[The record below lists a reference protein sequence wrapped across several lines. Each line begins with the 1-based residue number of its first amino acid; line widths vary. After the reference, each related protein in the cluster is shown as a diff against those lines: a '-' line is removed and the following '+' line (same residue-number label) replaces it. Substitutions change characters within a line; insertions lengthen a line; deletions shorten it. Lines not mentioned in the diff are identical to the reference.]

1 MTMNIL
7 VLGGAGYI
15 GSHFVKQA
23 IKEGHKTI
31 VIDNLQTGHLKAVDK
46 LAVFYKG
53 DIRDSTFLDYVF
65 TSEKID
71 ACVHFAA
78 NSLVG
83 VSMKEPLQYFDN
95 NVYGTIELL
104 KAMNRHHVNFIVF
117 SSSAAV
123 YGSHQNMPITEE
135 YATIPTNPYGES
147 KLMMEK
153 IMKWADLAYGIH
165 FVSLRYFNVAGA
177 SDDHS
182 IGEVHIPETHL
193 IPLVLR
199 VPLGKSE
206 NITVFG
212 SDYNTPDGTCI
223 RDYIHMDD
231 LIQAHLLSLS
241 YLIKGHPSDIFNLGS
256 NSGYSNLEVIQ
267 AAREVTGHSIP
278 LIMGNRRP
286 GDPDQLIASNS
297 KVSKI
302 LGWHPTKRI
311 KEIIKDAWAFHQ
323 SHPEGY

>member
-1 MTMNIL
+1 MNIL

-15 GSHFVKQA
+15 GSHFVKQS
-23 IKEGHKTI
+23 IKEGHHAI
-31 VIDNLQTGHLKAVDK
+31 VVDNLQTGHLKSVDK
-46 LAVFYKG
+46 NAVFYKG
-53 DIRDSTFLDYVF
+53 DIRDSAFLDYVF

-104 KAMNRHHVNFIVF
+104 KAMNRHQVKYIVF

-123 YGSHQNMPITEE
+123 YGSHKEMPITEE
-135 YATIPTNPYGES
+135 FATIPSNPYGES

-153 IMKWADLAYGIH
+153 IMKWSDMAYGIKY
-165 FVSLRYFNVAGA
+165 VSLRYFNVAGA

-193 IPLVLR
+193 IPLVLK

-206 NITVFG
+206 SITVFG
-212 SDYNTPDGTCI
+212 SDYNTTDGTCI
-223 RDYIHMDD
+223 RDYIHMYD
-231 LIQAHLLSLS
+231 LIQAHLLALKYLS
-241 YLIKGHPSDIFNLGS
+241 EGKPSDIFNLGS

-267 AAREVTGHSIP
+267 TAREITKHPIP
-278 LIMGNRRP
+278 LVMGERRP

-297 KVSKI
+297 KALRI
-302 LGWHPTKRI
+302 LGWKPTKGI
-311 KEIIKDAWAFHQ
+311 KEIISDAWAFHQ

>member
-1 MTMNIL
+1 MNIL

-15 GSHFVKQA
+15 GSHFVKQS
-23 IKEGHKTI
+23 IKEGHHAI
-31 VIDNLQTGHLKAVDK
+31 VVDNLQTGHLKSVDK
-46 LAVFYKG
+46 NAVFYKG
-53 DIRDSTFLDYVF
+53 DIRDSAFLDYVF

-104 KAMNRHHVNFIVF
+104 KAMNRHQVKYIVF
-117 SSSAAV
+117 SSTAAV
-123 YGSHQNMPITEE
+123 YGSHKEMPITEE
-135 YATIPTNPYGES
+135 FATIPSNPYGES

-153 IMKWADLAYGIH
+153 IMKWSDMAYGIKY
-165 FVSLRYFNVAGA
+165 VSLRYFNVAGA

-193 IPLVLR
+193 IPLVLK

-206 NITVFG
+206 SITVFG
-212 SDYNTPDGTCI
+212 SDYNTTDGTCI
-223 RDYIHMDD
+223 RDYIHMYD
-231 LIQAHLLSLS
+231 LIQAHLLALKYLS
-241 YLIKGHPSDIFNLGS
+241 EGKPSDIFNLGS

-267 AAREVTGHSIP
+267 TAREITKHPIP
-278 LIMGNRRP
+278 LVMGERRP

-297 KVSKI
+297 KALRI
-302 LGWHPTKRI
+302 LGWKPTKGI
-311 KEIIKDAWAFHQ
+311 KEIISDAWAFHQ

>member
-1 MTMNIL
+1 MNIL

-15 GSHFVKQA
+15 GSHFVKQS
-23 IKEGHKTI
+23 IKEGHHAI
-31 VIDNLQTGHLKAVDK
+31 VVDNLQTGHLKSVDK
-46 LAVFYKG
+46 NAVFYKG
-53 DIRDSTFLDYVF
+53 DIRDSAFLDYVF

-104 KAMNRHHVNFIVF
+104 KAMNRHQVKYIVF
-117 SSSAAV
+117 SSTAAV
-123 YGSHQNMPITEE
+123 YGSHKEMPITEE
-135 YATIPTNPYGES
+135 FATIPSNPYGES

-153 IMKWADLAYGIH
+153 IMKWSDMAYGIK

-206 NITVFG
+206 SITVFG
-212 SDYNTPDGTCI
+212 SDYNTTDGTCI
-223 RDYIHMDD
+223 RDYIHMYD
-231 LIQAHLLSLS
+231 LIQAHLLALKYLS
-241 YLIKGHPSDIFNLGS
+241 EGKPSDIFNLGS
-256 NSGYSNLEVIQ
+256 NSGYSNLEVIET
-267 AAREVTGHSIP
+267 AREITKHPIP
-278 LIMGNRRP
+278 LVMGDRRP
-286 GDPDQLIASNS
+286 GDPDQLIASNA
-297 KVSKI
+297 KALRI
-302 LGWHPTKRI
+302 LDWKPTKGI
-311 KEIIKDAWAFHQ
+311 KEIISDAWAFHQ

>member
-1 MTMNIL
+1 MNIL

-15 GSHFVKQA
+15 GSHFAKQA
-23 IKEGHKTI
+23 IKEGHHAI

-46 LAVFYKG
+46 NAVFYKG
-53 DIRDSTFLDYVF
+53 DIRDSAFLDYVF
-65 TSEKID
+65 NSEKID

-104 KAMNRHHVNFIVF
+104 KAMNRHQVKYIVF

-123 YGSHQNMPITEE
+123 YGSHKEMPITEE
-135 YATIPTNPYGES
+135 FLTLPTNPYGES

-153 IMKWADLAYGIH
+153 MMKWADLAYGMR

-206 NITVFG
+206 TITVFG
-212 SDYNTPDGTCI
+212 SNYNTPDGTCI
-223 RDYIHMDD
+223 RDYIHMYD
-231 LIQAHLLSLS
+231 LIQAHLLALKYLS
-241 YLIKGHPSDIFNLGS
+241 NNNPSDIFNLGS

-267 AAREVTGHSIP
+267 MAREITNHPIP
-278 LIMGNRRP
+278 LVMGDRRP
-286 GDPDQLIASNS
+286 GDPDQLIASNT
-297 KVSKI
+297 KAFNI
-302 LGWHPTKRI
+302 LGWIPTKGL
-311 KEIIKDAWAFHQ
+311 KDIITDAWAFHQ

>member
-1 MTMNIL
+1 MNIL

-23 IKEGHKTI
+23 IKEGHRAI

-46 LAVFYKG
+46 SAIFYKG
-53 DIRDSTFLDYVF
+53 DIRDPSFLDYVF
-65 TSEKID
+65 TSENIN

-104 KAMNRHHVNFIVF
+104 KAMQRHHVNLIVF

-123 YGSHQNMPITEE
+123 YGSHSVMPITED
-135 YATIPTNPYGES
+135 YPTIPTNPYGES

-153 IMKWADLAYGIH
+153 IMKWADSAYGIRY
-165 FVSLRYFNVAGA
+165 VSLRYFNVAGA
-177 SDDHS
+177 SDDHT

-199 VPLGKSE
+199 VPLGKTDK
-206 NITVFG
+206 ITVFG
-212 SDYNTPDGTCI
+212 SDYHTPDGTCI
-223 RDYIHMDD
+223 RDYIHMYD
-231 LIQAHLLSLS
+231 LIQAHLMSLD
-241 YLIKGHPSDIFNLGS
+241 YLYNGHNSEIINLGS
-256 NSGYSNLEVIQ
+256 NSGYSNLEVINT
-267 AAREVTGHSIP
+267 ARKITNHPIP
-278 LIMGNRRP
+278 LVMGERRA
-286 GDPDQLIASNS
+286 GDPDQLIASN
-297 KVSKI
+297 KKAQNV
-302 LGWHPTKRI
+302 LGWQPTKGL
-311 KEIIKDAWAFHQ
+311 EDIIKDAWAFHQ
-323 SHPEGY
+323 AHPEGY

>member
-1 MTMNIL
+1 MNIL

-23 IKEGHKTI
+23 ISEGHRVVI
-31 VIDNLQTGHLKAVDK
+31 IDNLQTGHIEAVDK
-46 LAVFYKG
+46 QAIFYKG
-53 DIRDSTFLDYVF
+53 DIRDALFLDSVF

-83 VSMKEPLQYFDN
+83 VSMKEPLVYFDN

-104 KAMNRHHVNFIVF
+104 KAMHRHDVRSIVF

-123 YGSHQNMPITEE
+123 YGSHEKMPITET
-135 YATIPTNPYGES
+135 YPTVPTNPYGES

-153 IMKWADLAYGIH
+153 IMKWSDMAYGIRY
-165 FVSLRYFNVAGA
+165 VSLRYFNVAGA
-177 SDDHS
+177 AFDHS

-199 VPLGKSE
+199 VPLGKSDS
-206 NITVFG
+206 ITVFG
-212 SDYNTPDGTCI
+212 SDYKTPDGTCI

-231 LIQAHLLSLS
+231 LVQAHLLSLT
-241 YLIKGHPSDIFNLGS
+241 YLQANNPSDIFNLGS
-256 NSGYSNLEVIQ
+256 NSGYSNLEVIE
-267 AAREVTGHSIP
+267 AARRITRHPIP
-278 LIMGNRRP
+278 VIMGDRRP
-286 GDPDQLIASNS
+286 GDPDQLIASNQ
-297 KVSKI
+297 KAARV
-302 LGWHPTKRI
+302 LGWKPHKGI
-311 KEIIKDAWAFHQ
+311 DDIIASAWAFHQ

>member
-1 MTMNIL
+1 MNIL

-15 GSHFVKQA
+15 GSHFVKQS
-23 IKEGHKTI
+23 IKEGHHAI
-31 VIDNLQTGHLKAVDK
+31 VIDNLQTGHLKSVDK
-46 LAVFYKG
+46 KAVFYKG
-53 DIRDSTFLDYVF
+53 DIRDSAFLDYVF

-104 KAMNRHHVNFIVF
+104 KAMNRHHVKYIVF
-117 SSSAAV
+117 SSTAAV
-123 YGSHQNMPITEE
+123 YGSHKTMPITEE
-135 YATIPTNPYGES
+135 YSTIPSNPYGES

-153 IMKWADLAYGIH
+153 IMKWSDMAYGIR

-206 NITVFG
+206 SITVFG
-212 SDYNTPDGTCI
+212 SDYLTPDGTCI
-223 RDYIHMDD
+223 RDYIHMYD
-231 LIQAHLLSLS
+231 LIQAHLLALKYLS
-241 YLIKGHPSDIFNLGS
+241 NGNPSDIFNLGS

-267 AAREVTGHSIP
+267 TAREITKHPIP
-278 LIMGNRRP
+278 LVMGERRP
-286 GDPDQLIASNS
+286 GDPDQLIASNAKAL
-297 KVSKI
+297 KV
-302 LGWHPTKRI
+302 LGWKPTKGL
-311 KEIIKDAWAFHQ
+311 KDIISDAWAFHQ